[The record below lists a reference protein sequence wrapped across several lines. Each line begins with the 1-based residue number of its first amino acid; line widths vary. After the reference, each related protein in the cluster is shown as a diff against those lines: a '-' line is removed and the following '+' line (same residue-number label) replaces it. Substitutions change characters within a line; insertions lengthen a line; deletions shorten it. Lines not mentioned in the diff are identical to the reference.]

1 MAKNANIKVTADT
14 KDATSKLKKLNG
26 ELNAMKKN
34 DSLQKNYSELQ
45 KAGKNMTASTNVYAA
60 IIMAVIGALK
70 KEFQAIRETSAAYN
84 EHNDIIKR
92 LDIVAT
98 QSPYLSGQSVRN
110 LQRYA
115 TELEKTTAVSKNV
128 ILQNIAELAATGK
141 TEEHIMKII
150 GASVDYAAAK
160 NIDLSTAV
168 NQLNATLSGNVGTL
182 GKQDKAFKALTKEE
196 LENGKAID
204 LIIEKYSGVAKETAN
219 TSDKLKNA
227 QRNTKEQMGS
237 VLTEVNDGFNLM
249 GIKASEKF
257 GEAFV
262 KTFKSYLQGW
272 ISGEAPKFMGSL
284 LALVGGPGTFLTGLS
299 VGSMGNKLGLKQFNS
314 EASKLNDAE
323 LNAYIGTTADAIAQ
337 RGYDGNLGLRD
348 YELVL
353 EKKEKSKKITAEERK
368 LLQQI
373 RFEIQNRFERE
384 KALEQQRKIELKEQE
399 RLLEIEN
406 EKAEKKRKA
415 DEEALNIIDPI
426 NEAYQAKLRQ
436 INAEEKELKTITSE
450 EAELKR
456 LIALYERY
464 ENAAKMAT
472 DAGQSNFTF
481 MNGTFQKWKT
491 EYEEA
496 AKNLGLTA
504 DEYKELENALNQFE
518 KESRKSTK
526 EILKDN
532 LDFIASYQDK
542 AKEGSELWEKLMQAR
557 IVTQK
562 KYNEELEKEEKET
575 MNKIIDAAV
584 DGISKY
590 EEMTSNIGEILT
602 NQAEE
607 QTEAALGQ
615 LSEQYTSGL
624 IDYEEYCDKK
634 AEISKQAAREQ
645 YKIDMFTWTSSLLS
659 ATASIAQG
667 VASALSQEPPYS
679 YIAAALT
686 AAAGATQIA
695 SITAS
700 KPRPPQFASGGIV
713 GATMGADNTIATIR
727 TGEMVLNAMQQRQ
740 LWNMANGKVGMGG
753 INVTINNTAS
763 DKVNASA
770 SMGRNGLTV
779 VITDIVNSQMQ
790 KGAFTGSMNIAAS
803 KANGVNLL

>member
-26 ELNAMKKN
+26 QLNSMKKN
-34 DSLQKNYSELQ
+34 DAMQQSYDEVK
-45 KAGKNMTASTNVYAA
+45 KMGKNFAASSNVYVAMIMAA
-60 IIMAVIGALK
+60 IAGFK
-70 KEFQAIRETSAAYN
+70 KEMSAINEASNAYN
-84 EHNDIIKR
+84 NHADIIKR
-92 LDIVAT
+92 LDIVAS
-98 QSPYLSGQSVRN
+98 QSPYINGESVKN

-115 TELEKTTAVSKNV
+115 TELEKTTAVSKDV
-128 ILQNIAELAATGK
+128 ILQNISELAATGK
-141 TEEHIMKII
+141 TEEQIMKII

-204 LIIEKYSGVAKETAN
+204 LIQKKYSGVAKEIAN
-219 TSDKLKNA
+219 AGSAVKNA
-227 QRNTKEQMGS
+227 KVSFQQ
-237 VLTEVNDGFNLM
+237 EVGKVYNLPVEEIKKSFANLIAEAQKGFEDFGHLIWRSNEALALNLLKGFWKNM
-249 GIKASEKF
+249 SENGQTAELSAEIGNEVKKAS
-257 GEAFV
+257 
-262 KTFKSYLQGW
+262 
-272 ISGEAPKFMGSL
+272 
-284 LALVGGPGTFLTGLS
+284 
-299 VGSMGNKLGLKQFNS
+299 
-314 EASKLNDAE
+314 
-323 LNAYIGTTADAIAQ
+323 AI
-337 RGYDGNLGLRD
+337 GYDGYGGLRD
-348 YELVL
+348 LELIL
-353 EKKEKSKKITAEERK
+353 EKKEKSKKITKEERM
-368 LLQQI
+368 LLQQV
-373 RFEIQNRFERE
+373 RFEIQNRLLRE
-384 KALEQQRKIELKEQE
+384 KELEQQRKIELKEQE

-464 ENAAKMAT
+464 ETAAKMAT

-518 KESRKSTK
+518 KESRKSTID
-526 EILKDN
+526 ILKGN
-532 LDFIASYQDK
+532 IDFLNEYEDK
-542 AKEGSELWEKLMQAR
+542 LQEGTELYTKWLETRNKTQEKLD
-557 IVTQK
+557 
-562 KYNEELEKEEKET
+562 EELEKQNKET
-575 MNKIIDAAV
+575 INKIIDAAV

-667 VASALSQEPPYS
+667 VASALSQDPPYS

-740 LWNMANGKVGMGG
+740 LWNMANGKGGMGE